1 MKGLFLKDILNLRQQ
16 AKIMLLVIGVWIVI
30 GITGDNA
37 SFIGGA
43 MMILA
48 FIAPIN
54 AIAYDE
60 SAKWDRYALTMPISR
75 RNLVLSKYLLSFMF
89 SVAGAL
95 LSMLVNVLMD
105 VHFLESL
112 QTSAML
118 ACAGMIFASLILP
131 VLFRFGVEK
140 GRLIM
145 MALVMLPT
153 LLIMLLPNLEL
164 PASNTQLL
172 QSLAILIPVFTLV
185 LAAASIGLSLRIYR
199 RKEF

>member
-1 MKGLFLKDILNLRQQ
+1 MTIRERLELEEEARLSPLATLSSRTLGRDVYKRQ
-16 AKIMLLVIGVWIVI
+16 
-30 GITGDNA
+30 
-37 SFIGGA
+37 
-43 MMILA
+43 
-48 FIAPIN
+48 
-54 AIAYDE
+54 
-60 SAKWDRYALTMPISR
+60 PISR

-105 VHFLESL
+105 GHFGESL

-140 GRLIM
+140 GKLIM

-153 LLIMLLPNLEL
+153 LLI
-164 PASNTQLL
+164 
-172 QSLAILIPVFTLV
+172 
-185 LAAASIGLSLRIYR
+185 LSLIHI
-199 RKEF
+199 

>member
-1 MKGLFLKDILNLRQQ
+1 MKGLFLKDILNLMQQ

-60 SAKWDRYALTMPISR
+60 SANWDRYALTMPISR
-75 RNLVLSKYLLSFMF
+75 RSLVLSKYLLSFMF

-105 VHFLESL
+105 GHFWESL

-140 GRLIM
+140 GRLIIT
-145 MALVMLPT
+145 ALVMLPT